1 MAAVVAASLVPG
13 HAVASANPGAKPC
26 GHVVFAYDSERVS
39 RGDRFAMGLTVTNC
53 SDQTERLRVRARS
66 SGPCEFA
73 HPATHTYR
81 VLSQYSVGRAAVID
95 APSCP
100 GRYSV
105 RIRLTLAGQHRVLD
119 TARGGFIV
127 KRD

>member
-1 MAAVVAASLVPG
+1 
-13 HAVASANPGAKPC
+13 
-26 GHVVFAYDSERVS
+26 
-39 RGDRFAMGLTVTNC
+39 
-53 SDQTERLRVRARS
+53 
-66 SGPCEFA
+66 
-73 HPATHTYR
+73 
-81 VLSQYSVGRAAVID
+81 VID